1 MCGFA
6 GFISPNVSS
15 TELQRR
21 LMAMGSSLEHRG
33 PDDFGTWIDENTG
46 VSLVHRRLAVIDLSI
61 AAKQPMRSSS
71 GRFWIAYNGEI
82 YNYKSLRSQLI
93 ENGIT
98 FRSNSDTEVLLESIS
113 FWGLEKA
120 LCKVAGMFAFAL
132 FDRQKSQ
139 LYLVRDRMGEKPVYY
154 GWVGKEFVFGSELK
168 ALRKHPSWKPTI
180 DQVAFAQFLKYGYIP
195 SPFTIYKNI
204 RKLSPGK
211 IVRLKLIDKKWSEKE
226 FTWWSYNHLFN
237 NDLRLDIRSLSQE
250 QDRLEALMS
259 EVLQEHMLADVPI
272 GAFLSG
278 GIDSTTL
285 VALMQ
290 KISSVPIQTF
300 TIGYSEDQHDESKFA
315 SQIANYL
322 GTQHVQLIVTPN
334 DVIKLIPKLSSCFD
348 EPFGDSSQ
356 LPSILISQLAR
367 SAVTVAISGD
377 GGDEVFGGYN
387 RYKWAQQY
395 QSILTR
401 VPYQVRN
408 ILAQF
413 LDMPSAN
420 RWHQIFQLLRSVLP
434 ERYSWNQPVDKV
446 QKISSV
452 MRAGSLEEIYT
463 LLTSTSTGFKQMS
476 ERSPASLVEMNRDLW
491 DLEGSF
497 AEKMMRLDAVTYLP
511 DDILVKVDRAS
522 MSESLEVRSP
532 FLDVRILEY
541 AASLPIDYKIRRGE
555 TKVITRE
562 LIKRYI
568 PEHLINRPKSGF
580 SIPIDQWL
588 RGSLRDWG
596 EELLSVERLK
606 NDGHLDVE
614 ITRTIWGEHLS
625 GKRNNQA
632 LLWPI
637 LMFQS
642 WLAGQ
647 TIQ

>member
-6 GFISPNVSS
+6 GFISSNLNSA
-15 TELQRR
+15 EQQRR
-21 LMAMGSSLEHRG
+21 LMAMGNSLAHRG
-33 PDDFGTWIDENTG
+33 PDDFGTWVDENTG
-46 VSLVHRRLAVIDLSI
+46 VSLVHRRLAVIDLSG
-61 AAKQPMRSSS
+61 AAKQPMRSSN
-71 GRFWIAYNGEI
+71 GRYWIAYNGEI
-82 YNYKSLRSQLI
+82 YNYKSLRSELI
-93 ENGIT
+93 ENGIA
-98 FRSNSDTEVLLESIS
+98 FRSNSDTEVFLESIS

-120 LCKVAGMFAFAL
+120 LGKFAGMFAFAL
-132 FDRQKSQ
+132 FDTHRSQ
-139 LYLVRDRMGEKPVYY
+139 LFLARDRMGEKPVYY

-168 ALRKHPSWKPTI
+168 ALRKHPSWEQSV
-180 DQVAFAQFLKYGYIP
+180 DQAAFAQFLKYGYIP
-195 SPFTIYKNI
+195 SPFTIHKNI
-204 RKLSPGK
+204 KKLSPGK
-211 IVRLKLIDKKWSEKE
+211 IVCLKLIDKKWSENE

-237 NDLRLDIRSLSQE
+237 TDSRFEIRSLSQE
-250 QDRLEALMS
+250 QDRLEVLMS

-278 GIDSTTL
+278 GIDSTIL
-285 VALMQ
+285 VGLMQ

-300 TIGYSEDQHDESKFA
+300 TIGYSEGQHDESKYA
-315 SQIANYL
+315 SQIASYL

-334 DVIKLIPKLSSCFD
+334 DVMKLIPKLSSCFD

-367 SAVTVAISGD
+367 SSVTVAISGD

-395 QSILTR
+395 QRVLAR

-408 ILAQF
+408 ILGEC
-413 LDMPSAN
+413 LDKPSAS
-420 RWHQIFQLLRSVLP
+420 RWHQIFQVLRSVLP

-446 QKISSV
+446 QKVSSV

-463 LLTSTSTGFKQMS
+463 LLTSTSTRFKQMS

-541 AASLPIDYKIRRGE
+541 AASLPIEYKIRRGE
-555 TKVITRE
+555 TKVITRG
-562 LIKRYI
+562 LTKRYL

-588 RGSLRDWG
+588 RGALRDWG

-606 NDGHLDVE
+606 DDGQLDVE
-614 ITRTIWGEHLS
+614 NVRTIWDEHVS

-632 LLWPI
+632 LLWPV

-642 WLAGQ
+642 WLARQ
-647 TIQ
+647 AS